1 MLVFL
6 AQASVEGAVTVTLAP
21 DQLQPQPV
29 GTTINWTATAL
40 STGSGPVWY
49 RFSVRDS
56 TRSRYI
62 AQDFS
67 ASATFSWTPSEFED
81 TYEIEAT
88 AMDLGSG
95 ERGQNAASYEI
106 TPLVTAG
113 SAMANQVGN
122 PLVAYYNAPACAEGA
137 AMQVRF
143 QQAGSAAS
151 LVTAPKTCT
160 GKSMNFYV
168 AGLYPNTD
176 YLMAHE
182 VVAGSEVVSAPAL
195 TFHTGGSTCNVP
207 RMEFNTIGLMP
218 GSLSQGVVLWSPI
231 QNAGEPYATD
241 LYGNVIW
248 CFEQTTGY
256 LTTPIAGGEF
266 FILFTNGTDISQNRL
281 AIIDLAGNI
290 VQQTNVPRMNQELAA
305 AGFHPITE
313 FHHDARQLPNGD
325 ILTIGSSERI
335 LTDVQGPGN
344 VDVIGDI
351 ILVLDAN
358 MQLKW
363 AWDSFAHLDTS
374 RKAVLGETCAS
385 GGAAGCPPVLLAPI
399 ANDWL
404 HGNAVSLAPD
414 GNIIY
419 SSRHQDFV
427 YKIDYENGH
436 GTGNVIW
443 KLGPGGDF
451 TTDSTEFFP
460 WNSHQHDATYAP
472 NGLMTIFDNGNTR
485 RGLLDASAQ
494 SRGQVLSID
503 ETNHRVHYV
512 MNEQLGV
519 FSYALGSAQLLEDG
533 NYHFGAGYVLG
544 GVSLSQIADFTP
556 EGKRVYQVRSPEYTY
571 RTFRMNTLYEL
582 TNSAASS
589 ATSATVATQ
598 NSASVS
604 GQSGH
609 ADEATPVAEG
619 NSNSSAQSAAGTG
632 GDEASSER
640 AQNPAGSSRAFAET
654 TIPVGGVTGAE
665 VPEKVLQSY
674 AGTYAVEPAGEQEY
688 VVTLE
693 QGQLEIEF
701 PGGTESRL
709 IPVSETKFSISGA
722 SDLWIQFAPDK
733 DGVVDQLIV
742 QERSGE
748 VRARRRAD

>member
-1 MLVFL
+1 M
-6 AQASVEGAVTVTLAP
+6 TLAP

-40 STGSGPVWY
+40 SSGVGPVWY
-49 RFSVRDS
+49 RFSVTDS
-56 TRSRYI
+56 TGSRYI

-67 ASATFSWTPSEFED
+67 ASATFAWTPNEFED
-81 TYEIEAT
+81 TYEIEVA

-95 ERGQNAASYEI
+95 ERGREAASYAI

-113 SAMANQVGN
+113 SAIVNQAGN
-122 PLVAYYNAPACAEGA
+122 PLVAYYSAPACVEGA

-151 LVTAPKTCT
+151 LVTAPKACT

-168 AGLYPNTD
+168 AGLYPDAD

-182 VVAGSEVVSAPAL
+182 IVAGSEVVSAPAL
-195 TFHTGGSTCNVP
+195 TFHTGSSTCNVP

-256 LTTPIAGGEF
+256 LTTPIPGGEF

-305 AGFHPITE
+305 KGFSPITE

-351 ILVLDAN
+351 ILVLN
-358 MQLKW
+358 SNLQLKW
-363 AWDSFAHLDTS
+363 AWDSFAHLDTY
-374 RKAVLGETCAS
+374 RKAVLGETCLP
-385 GGAAGCPPVLLAPI
+385 GGVSGCPPVLLAPI

-443 KLGPGGDF
+443 KLGPEGDF

-512 MNEQLGV
+512 MNEFLGV

-556 EGKRVYQVRSPEYTY
+556 EGKRVYQVRSLDYTY

-582 TNSAASS
+582 TNSAANS
-589 ATSATVATQ
+589 ATSAPVVATSAPVAPQ
-598 NSASVS
+598 NSASAS

-609 ADEATPVAEG
+609 AEDAAPVAEG
-619 NSNSSAQSAAGTG
+619 NSNSSAQNSA
-632 GDEASSER
+632 ESS
-640 AQNPAGSSRAFAET
+640 PAFAET
-654 TIPVGGVTGAE
+654 MIAVQGATSVV
-665 VPEKVLQSY
+665 VPGKVLESY
-674 AGTYAVEPAGEQEY
+674 AGTYGAEPGGELEY
-688 VVTLE
+688 VITLE

-701 PGGTESRL
+701 PNETEARL
-709 IPVSETKFSISGA
+709 IPVSQTKFSVSGA
-722 SDLWIQFAPDK
+722 SEMWIQFAPDS
-733 DGVVDQLIV
+733 DGVVDQLTV
-742 QERSGE
+742 HGNSGE
-748 VRARRRAD
+748 VRARRRAN